1 MALSTHVPDLA
12 ALEVLLSVAR
22 TGSLNSA
29 ARQAGVSQ
37 QAVSAR
43 IRAMEAQTGVA
54 LVHRTPRGSRL
65 TAEGVVIAERAARLL
80 DVAAELDAG
89 IAALRQDRRSR
100 LRVSASST
108 IAEQLL
114 PAWLASFA
122 AAARRPGSPAPDIV
136 LTEGNTWSVIGQ
148 VTEGTADLGFTE
160 GPHQPA
166 GLRSSV
172 IGHDRLAVVVAPG
185 HPWARRRCPVSAAE
199 LSSTPLVG
207 REGGSGTRDT
217 LSAALAARLGPGTPQ
232 APAALSVSTAAAV
245 RAAVLAGAAPAV
257 ISELAVTDDL
267 AAGRLVAIQIPE
279 LDLRRTLYAIWT
291 GSRSPPAGAA
301 RDLIAHILNRQ

>member
-1 MALSTHVPDLA
+1 MALSAHVPDLA

-54 LVHRTPRGSRL
+54 LLHRTPRGSRL
-65 TAEGVVIAERAARLL
+65 TAEGVVIAEWAARVL
-80 DVAAELDAG
+80 DVAGELDAG
-89 IAALRQDRRSR
+89 IAGLRQGRRSR

-114 PAWLASFA
+114 PAWLASFRA
-122 AAARRPGSPAPDIV
+122 AAQRPGSPALDIV
-136 LTEGNTWSVIGQ
+136 LREGNTETVVTQ
-148 VTEGTADLGFTE
+148 VTEGTADIGFTE

-172 IGHDRLAVVVAPG
+172 VGHDRLAVVVAPG
-185 HPWARRRCPVSAAE
+185 HPWARGRRAVSAAE

-267 AAGRLVAIQIPE
+267 AAGRLVAIQVPE

-291 GSRSPPAGAA
+291 GSHSPPAGAA
-301 RDLIAHILNRQ
+301 RDLITHILNRQ